1 MKKISLIFLT
11 LLTVLVEAQECPEFN
26 NSIALLK
33 SDNMMADLE
42 EANATL
48 TQKRQGLYG
57 GWNNLIKLSGK
68 TSGIILKSSETIFVF
83 KPLNDNIKPNQ
94 QIKLFQF
101 EEEKKSRALET
112 GGTNIFGG
120 SKDKKSQDT
129 SIPLKFEK
137 TENGCYK
144 ITIGKEL
151 TTGEYA
157 FSLGENASVQG
168 QSSGYGQT
176 SRGQLWYGFTIK

>member
-1 MKKISLIFLT
+1 
-11 LLTVLVEAQECPEFN
+11 
-26 NSIALLK
+26 
-33 SDNMMADLE
+33 
-42 EANATL
+42 
-48 TQKRQGLYG
+48 
-57 GWNNLIKLSGK
+57 
-68 TSGIILKSSETIFVF
+68 
-83 KPLNDNIKPNQ
+83 
-94 QIKLFQF
+94 
-101 EEEKKSRALET
+101 
-112 GGTNIFGG
+112 FGG